1 MNEDP
6 DSDSRRRKL
15 IQYLLNEIPQEQKFE
30 VEKLCNSELEWRE
43 EKKQI
48 QQCLILLE
56 EAGKD
61 RFKLGEKFLEEL
73 SFSSE
78 EKKDLRIAFEQGSM
92 TAASGSKDENF
103 KSNEKWVY
111 RVPLFAGFSP
121 DCLLW
126 NPERNEIKNYHR
138 IQTI

>member
-1 MNEDP
+1 MEGGEHFLMNEDP

-30 VEKLCNSELEWRE
+30 AEKLCNSELEWR

-61 RFKLGEKFLEEL
+61 GFKLDEKFLEEL

-92 TAASGSKDENF
+92 RAASGSKI
-103 KSNEKWVY
+103 KISNLMRSGSTESLCLPDW
-111 RVPLFAGFSP
+111 SP
-121 DCLLW
+121 S
-126 NPERNEIKNYHR
+126 
-138 IQTI
+138 